1 MTVNSE
7 SFFRKIS
14 SKDKSLDEK
23 ERKIKLR
30 EDAIFNFQEE
40 LRNAQQINPE
50 PFFQQG
56 KQEGI
61 QEGIQIG
68 IQQAAESQPEQ
79 KNILGFNK
87 GGLVPNK
94 GAYFEASIGRE
105 DARDLKSNVVVD
117 SFFDTGKGRSSD
129 SYEIKS
135 SDGKVLFSH
144 KSDMTGSAMSE
155 SYYDHYSNEETFDDG
170 SGETFN
176 RTATMTS
183 RSLDIGV
190 PDLIEH
196 KDQLLGEIHK
206 IEGFENVTIQDVL
219 QGKTGLD
226 DNTLFNILANS
237 DASYATAAK
246 KDAATKADLEARG
259 IKPGEGFSTYGKNA
273 HLVDPLSDDVMDETS
288 KSLRG
293 TVGYRSGQ
301 INPASLAN
309 FSDSFEE
316 KSQRTYDSKGLVK
329 ADAKEA
335 KSFNDLANS
344 INQSVNTTRVKTV
357 IQPINTIT
365 TKTVSNPVPTPVP
378 VPATGVKVVT
388 RDRKKSIAHK
398 L

>member
-30 EDAIFNFQEE
+30 EDAVFNFQEE

-68 IQQAAESQPEQ
+68 IQQAAESQPKQ
-79 KNILGFNK
+79 KNILGFNE

-105 DARDLKSNVVVD
+105 NARDLKSNVVME

-129 SYEIKS
+129 SYEERT
-135 SDGKVLFSH
+135 SDGTTLFKSETELIGSSLTESSYSH
-144 KSDMTGSAMSE
+144 TPTITETDEDGGV
-155 SYYDHYSNEETFDDG
+155 ETFT
-170 SGETFN
+170 ETE
-176 RTATMTS
+176 TLSS
-183 RSLDIGV
+183 RISSIAKD
-190 PDLIEH
+190 DLIKH
-196 KDQLLGEIHK
+196 QDQLLGEIHK
-206 IEGFENVTIQDVL
+206 IKGFEDVTINEIGRLPKD
-219 QGKTGLD
+219 
-226 DNTLFNILANS
+226 TLFNILSNS
-237 DASYATAAK
+237 DASFATAARTEEQNRMPTDYLVSSE
-246 KDAATKADLEARG
+246 DAFE
-259 IKPGEGFSTYGKNA
+259 
-273 HLVDPLSDDVMDETS
+273 S
-288 KSLRG
+288 KS
-293 TVGYRSGQ
+293 
-301 INPASLAN
+301 
-309 FSDSFEE
+309 E
-316 KSQRTYDSKGLVK
+316 KRYNSEGLVK

-335 KSFNDLANS
+335 KSFNDLANT

-378 VPATGVKVVT
+378 VPATSVKVVT

>member
-79 KNILGFNK
+79 KNILGFNE

-94 GAYFEASIGRE
+94 SGSFEFSIGRDE
-105 DARDLKSNVVVD
+105 ETGNIIKE
-117 SFFDTGKGRSSD
+117 SFFGDT
-129 SYEIKS
+129 ETI
-135 SDGKVLFSH
+135 
-144 KSDMTGSAMSE
+144 
-155 SYYDHYSNEETFDDG
+155 EETSDDG
-170 SGETFN
+170 SFYSKEETTVKGAGFTTKFFEKSSEDGLN
-176 RTATMTS
+176 EKQTLS
-183 RSLDIGV
+183 ENVLSIGIPDI
-190 PDLIEH
+190 IEH
-196 KDQLLGEIHK
+196 QDQLLGEIHK
-206 IEGFENVTIQDVL
+206 IDGFENVTIDDVL
-219 QGKTGLD
+219 SGTTGLP
-226 DNTLFNILANS
+226 DNKLFDILFNS
-237 DASYATAAK
+237 DASMATGEK
-246 KDAATKADLEARG
+246 MDSNTG
-259 IKPGEGFSTYGKNA
+259 GYGGGQVKPDQF
-273 HLVDPLSDDVMDETS
+273 VMSSSNFTSET
-288 KSLRG
+288 
-293 TVGYRSGQ
+293 Q
-301 INPASLAN
+301 
-309 FSDSFEE
+309 E
-316 KSQRTYDSKGLVK
+316 KYNSEGLVK
-329 ADAKEA
+329 ADAKES

-378 VPATGVKVVT
+378 VPATGVNVVT

>member
-61 QEGIQIG
+61 REGIQIG

-79 KNILGFNK
+79 KNILGFNE

-94 GAYFEASIGRE
+94 SGSFEFSIGRDKE
-105 DARDLKSNVVVD
+105 TGNIIKE
-117 SFFDTGKGRSSD
+117 SFFGDT
-129 SYEIKS
+129 ETI
-135 SDGKVLFSH
+135 
-144 KSDMTGSAMSE
+144 
-155 SYYDHYSNEETFDDG
+155 EETSDDG
-170 SGETFN
+170 SFYSREETTVKGAGF
-176 RTATMTS
+176 TTKFFE
-183 RSLDIGV
+183 RSSEDGLKEKQTLTERVLSIGV
-190 PDLIEH
+190 SDLIEH
-196 KDQLLGEIHK
+196 QDQLLGEIHK
-206 IEGFENVTIQDVL
+206 IDGFENVTIDDVL
-219 QGKTGLD
+219 SGTTGLPRD
-226 DNTLFNILANS
+226 QLFNILFNS
-237 DASYATAAK
+237 DASMAT
-246 KDAATKADLEARG
+246 
-259 IKPGEGFSTYGKNA
+259 GEKMDSNTDIGQE
-273 HLVDPLSDDVMDETS
+273 LVMSSSSFTSETQE
-288 KSLRG
+288 R
-293 TVGYRSGQ
+293 YNSGN
-301 INPASLAN
+301 I
-309 FSDSFEE
+309 
-316 KSQRTYDSKGLVK
+316 VK

-335 KSFNDLANS
+335 KSFSDLANS

>member
-79 KNILGFNK
+79 KDIFGFNE

-94 GAYFEASIGRE
+94 SGSFEFSIGRDE
-105 DARDLKSNVVVD
+105 ETGNIIKE
-117 SFFDTGKGRSSD
+117 SFFGDT
-129 SYEIKS
+129 ETI
-135 SDGKVLFSH
+135 
-144 KSDMTGSAMSE
+144 
-155 SYYDHYSNEETFDDG
+155 EETSDDG
-170 SGETFN
+170 SFYSREETTVKGAGFI
-176 RTATMTS
+176 TKFFE
-183 RSLDIGV
+183 RSSEDGLEEKQTLTERVLSIGV
-190 PDLIEH
+190 SDLIEH
-196 KDQLLGEIHK
+196 QDQLLGEIHK
-206 IEGFENVTIQDVL
+206 IDGFENVTIDDVL
-219 QGKTGLD
+219 NGTTGLSKD
-226 DNTLFNILANS
+226 QLFNILFNS
-237 DASYATAAK
+237 DASMATGEK
-246 KDAATKADLEARG
+246 KDSNTD
-259 IKPGEGFSTYGKNA
+259 IGEELIMSSSSF
-273 HLVDPLSDDVMDETS
+273 TS
-288 KSLRG
+288 QTQER
-293 TVGYRSGQ
+293 YNSG
-301 INPASLAN
+301 N
-309 FSDSFEE
+309 
-316 KSQRTYDSKGLVK
+316 LVK
-329 ADAKEA
+329 ADAEEA

-344 INQSVNTTRVKTV
+344 INQSVNTTKVKTV

>member
-79 KNILGFNK
+79 KNILGFNE

-94 GAYFEASIGRE
+94 SGSFEFSIGRDE
-105 DARDLKSNVVVD
+105 ETGNIIKE
-117 SFFDTGKGRSSD
+117 SFFGDT
-129 SYEIKS
+129 ETI
-135 SDGKVLFSH
+135 
-144 KSDMTGSAMSE
+144 
-155 SYYDHYSNEETFDDG
+155 EETSDDG
-170 SGETFN
+170 SFYSREETTVKGAGFTTKFFE
-176 RTATMTS
+176 RSSEDGLKEKQTLTE
-183 RSLDIGV
+183 RSLSIGV
-190 PDLIEH
+190 PDIIEH
-196 KDQLLGEIHK
+196 QDQLLGEIHK
-206 IEGFENVTIQDVL
+206 IDGFENVTIDDVL
-219 QGKTGLD
+219 SGTTGLPRD
-226 DNTLFNILANS
+226 QLFNILFNS
-237 DASYATAAK
+237 DASMATGEK
-246 KDAATKADLEARG
+246 MDSNTG
-259 IKPGEGFSTYGKNA
+259 GYGEGQVEPDQ
-273 HLVDPLSDDVMDETS
+273 LVMGSSSFTSETQERYS
-288 KSLRG
+288 S
-293 TVGYRSGQ
+293 
-301 INPASLAN
+301 
-309 FSDSFEE
+309 E
-316 KSQRTYDSKGLVK
+316 GLVK

-344 INQSVNTTRVKTV
+344 INQSVNTTKVKTV

>member
-68 IQQAAESQPEQ
+68 IQQAAESQPKQ
-79 KNILGFNK
+79 KNILGFNE

-94 GAYFEASIGRE
+94 SGSFEFSIGRDE
-105 DARDLKSNVVVD
+105 ETGNIIKE
-117 SFFDTGKGRSSD
+117 SFFGDT
-129 SYEIKS
+129 ETI
-135 SDGKVLFSH
+135 
-144 KSDMTGSAMSE
+144 
-155 SYYDHYSNEETFDDG
+155 EETSDDG
-170 SGETFN
+170 SFYSREETTVKGAGFTTKFFEKSSEDGLN
-176 RTATMTS
+176 EKQTLS
-183 RSLDIGV
+183 ESVLSIGIPDI
-190 PDLIEH
+190 IEH
-196 KDQLLGEIHK
+196 QDQLLGEIHK
-206 IEGFENVTIQDVL
+206 IDGFENVTIDDVL
-219 QGKTGLD
+219 SGTTGLP
-226 DNTLFNILANS
+226 DNKLFDILFNS
-237 DASYATAAK
+237 DASMAT
-246 KDAATKADLEARG
+246 
-259 IKPGEGFSTYGKNA
+259 GEKMDSNTDIGQE
-273 HLVDPLSDDVMDETS
+273 LVMSSSSFTSETQE
-288 KSLRG
+288 R
-293 TVGYRSGQ
+293 YNSG
-301 INPASLAN
+301 N
-309 FSDSFEE
+309 
-316 KSQRTYDSKGLVK
+316 LVK

-335 KSFNDLANS
+335 KSFNDLANT

-378 VPATGVKVVT
+378 VPATGVNVVT

>member
-79 KNILGFNK
+79 KNIFGFNE
-87 GGLVPNK
+87 GGLVPNES
-94 GAYFEASIGRE
+94 GSFEFSIGRDE
-105 DARDLKSNVVVD
+105 ETGNIIKE
-117 SFFDTGKGRSSD
+117 SFFGDT
-129 SYEIKS
+129 ETI
-135 SDGKVLFSH
+135 
-144 KSDMTGSAMSE
+144 
-155 SYYDHYSNEETFDDG
+155 EETSDDG
-170 SGETFN
+170 SFYSREETTVKGAGFI
-176 RTATMTS
+176 TKFFE
-183 RSLDIGV
+183 RSSEDGLEEKQTLTERVLSIGV
-190 PDLIEH
+190 SDLIEH
-196 KDQLLGEIHK
+196 QDQLLGEIHK
-206 IEGFENVTIQDVL
+206 IDGFENVTIDDVL
-219 QGKTGLD
+219 NGTTGLSKD
-226 DNTLFNILANS
+226 QLFNILFNS
-237 DASYATAAK
+237 DASMAT
-246 KDAATKADLEARG
+246 
-259 IKPGEGFSTYGKNA
+259 GEKMKSKTDIGEELIMSSSSF
-273 HLVDPLSDDVMDETS
+273 TS
-288 KSLRG
+288 QTQER
-293 TVGYRSGQ
+293 YNSG
-301 INPASLAN
+301 N
-309 FSDSFEE
+309 
-316 KSQRTYDSKGLVK
+316 LVK
-329 ADAKEA
+329 ADAEEA

-344 INQSVNTTRVKTV
+344 INQSVNTTKVKTV

-378 VPATGVKVVT
+378 VPATGVNVVT

>member
-61 QEGIQIG
+61 REGIQIG

-79 KNILGFNK
+79 KNILGFNE

-94 GAYFEASIGRE
+94 SGSFEFSIGRDKE
-105 DARDLKSNVVVD
+105 TGNIIKE
-117 SFFDTGKGRSSD
+117 SFFGDT
-129 SYEIKS
+129 ETI
-135 SDGKVLFSH
+135 
-144 KSDMTGSAMSE
+144 
-155 SYYDHYSNEETFDDG
+155 EETSDDG
-170 SGETFN
+170 SFYSREETTVKGAGF
-176 RTATMTS
+176 TTKFFE
-183 RSLDIGV
+183 RSSEDGLKEKQTLTERVLSIGV
-190 PDLIEH
+190 SDLIEH
-196 KDQLLGEIHK
+196 QDQLLGEIHK
-206 IEGFENVTIQDVL
+206 IDGFENVTIDDVL
-219 QGKTGLD
+219 SGTTGLPRD
-226 DNTLFNILANS
+226 QLFNILFNS
-237 DASYATAAK
+237 DASMAT
-246 KDAATKADLEARG
+246 
-259 IKPGEGFSTYGKNA
+259 GEKMNSNTDIGQE
-273 HLVDPLSDDVMDETS
+273 LVMSSSSFTSETQE
-288 KSLRG
+288 R
-293 TVGYRSGQ
+293 YNSG
-301 INPASLAN
+301 N
-309 FSDSFEE
+309 
-316 KSQRTYDSKGLVK
+316 LVK

>member
-68 IQQAAESQPEQ
+68 IQQAAESQPKQ
-79 KNILGFNK
+79 KNILGFNE

-94 GAYFEASIGRE
+94 GAYFEASVGRE
-105 DARDLKSNVVVD
+105 DARDLKSNVVTE

-129 SYEIKS
+129 SYEERT
-135 SDGKVLFSH
+135 SDGTTLFKSETELIGSSLTESSYSH
-144 KSDMTGSAMSE
+144 TPTITETDEDGGV
-155 SYYDHYSNEETFDDG
+155 ETFT
-170 SGETFN
+170 ETE
-176 RTATMTS
+176 TLSS
-183 RSLDIGV
+183 RISSIAKD
-190 PDLIEH
+190 DLIKH
-196 KDQLLGEIHK
+196 QDQLLGEIHK
-206 IEGFENVTIQDVL
+206 IKGFEDVTINDVL
-219 QGKTGLD
+219 SGSTGLPKD
-226 DNTLFNILANS
+226 TLFNILSNS
-237 DASYATAAK
+237 DASFATAARTEEQNRMPTDYLVSSE
-246 KDAATKADLEARG
+246 DAFE
-259 IKPGEGFSTYGKNA
+259 
-273 HLVDPLSDDVMDETS
+273 S
-288 KSLRG
+288 KS
-293 TVGYRSGQ
+293 
-301 INPASLAN
+301 
-309 FSDSFEE
+309 E
-316 KSQRTYDSKGLVK
+316 KRYNSEGLVK

-335 KSFNDLANS
+335 KSFNDLANT

-378 VPATGVKVVT
+378 VPATSVKVVT

>member
-56 KQEGI
+56 KQEGM
-61 QEGIQIG
+61 QQGIQIG
-68 IQQAAESQPEQ
+68 IQQAAESQPKQ
-79 KNILGFNK
+79 KNIFGFNE

-94 GAYFEASIGRE
+94 SGSFEFSIGRDE
-105 DARDLKSNVVVD
+105 ETGNIIKE
-117 SFFDTGKGRSSD
+117 SFFGDT
-129 SYEIKS
+129 ETI
-135 SDGKVLFSH
+135 
-144 KSDMTGSAMSE
+144 
-155 SYYDHYSNEETFDDG
+155 EETSDDG
-170 SGETFN
+170 SFYSREETTVKGAGF
-176 RTATMTS
+176 TTKFFE
-183 RSLDIGV
+183 RSSEDGLKEKQTLTERVLSIGV
-190 PDLIEH
+190 SDLIEH
-196 KDQLLGEIHK
+196 QDQLLGEIHK
-206 IEGFENVTIQDVL
+206 IDGFENVTIDDVL
-219 QGKTGLD
+219 SGTTGLPRD
-226 DNTLFNILANS
+226 QLFNILFNS
-237 DASYATAAK
+237 DASMAT
-246 KDAATKADLEARG
+246 
-259 IKPGEGFSTYGKNA
+259 GEKMDSNTDIGQE
-273 HLVDPLSDDVMDETS
+273 LVMSSSSFTSETQE
-288 KSLRG
+288 R
-293 TVGYRSGQ
+293 YNSG
-301 INPASLAN
+301 N
-309 FSDSFEE
+309 
-316 KSQRTYDSKGLVK
+316 LVK

-335 KSFNDLANS
+335 KSFSDLANS

>member
-79 KNILGFNK
+79 KNIFGFNE
-87 GGLVPNK
+87 GGLVPNES
-94 GAYFEASIGRE
+94 GSFEFSIGRDE
-105 DARDLKSNVVVD
+105 ETGNIIKE
-117 SFFDTGKGRSSD
+117 SFFGDT
-129 SYEIKS
+129 ETI
-135 SDGKVLFSH
+135 
-144 KSDMTGSAMSE
+144 
-155 SYYDHYSNEETFDDG
+155 EETSDDG
-170 SGETFN
+170 SFYSREETTVKGAGFI
-176 RTATMTS
+176 TKFFE
-183 RSLDIGV
+183 RSSEDGLEEKQTLTERVLSIGV
-190 PDLIEH
+190 SDLIEH
-196 KDQLLGEIHK
+196 QDQLLGEIHK
-206 IEGFENVTIQDVL
+206 IDGFENVTIDDVL
-219 QGKTGLD
+219 NGTTGLSKD
-226 DNTLFNILANS
+226 QLFNILFNS
-237 DASYATAAK
+237 DASMATGEK
-246 KDAATKADLEARG
+246 KDSNTD
-259 IKPGEGFSTYGKNA
+259 IGEELIMSSSSF
-273 HLVDPLSDDVMDETS
+273 TS
-288 KSLRG
+288 QTQER
-293 TVGYRSGQ
+293 YNSG
-301 INPASLAN
+301 N
-309 FSDSFEE
+309 
-316 KSQRTYDSKGLVK
+316 LVK
-329 ADAKEA
+329 ADAEEA

-378 VPATGVKVVT
+378 VPATGVNVVT

>member
-79 KNILGFNK
+79 KNILGFNE

-94 GAYFEASIGRE
+94 SGSFEFSIGRDE
-105 DARDLKSNVVVD
+105 ETGNLVKE
-117 SFFDTGKGRSSD
+117 SFFGDT
-129 SYEIKS
+129 ETI
-135 SDGKVLFSH
+135 
-144 KSDMTGSAMSE
+144 
-155 SYYDHYSNEETFDDG
+155 EETSDDG
-170 SGETFN
+170 SFYSKEETTVKGAGF
-176 RTATMTS
+176 TTKFFE
-183 RSLDIGV
+183 RSSEDGLKEKQTLSENVLSIGIPDI
-190 PDLIEH
+190 IEH
-196 KDQLLGEIHK
+196 QDQLLGEIHK
-206 IEGFENVTIQDVL
+206 IDGFENVTIDDVL
-219 QGKTGLD
+219 NGKTGLP
-226 DNTLFNILANS
+226 DNKLFDILFNS
-237 DASYATAAK
+237 DASMAT
-246 KDAATKADLEARG
+246 
-259 IKPGEGFSTYGKNA
+259 GEKMDSNTGGYGGGQ
-273 HLVDPLSDDVMDETS
+273 VEPDQFVMSSSNFTSET
-288 KSLRG
+288 
-293 TVGYRSGQ
+293 Q
-301 INPASLAN
+301 
-309 FSDSFEE
+309 E
-316 KSQRTYDSKGLVK
+316 KYNSEGLVK

-378 VPATGVKVVT
+378 VPATGVNVVT
-388 RDRKKSIAHK
+388 RDNKKSIAHK

>member
-79 KNILGFNK
+79 KNILGFNE

-94 GAYFEASIGRE
+94 SGSFEFSIGRDE
-105 DARDLKSNVVVD
+105 ETGNIIKE
-117 SFFDTGKGRSSD
+117 SFFGDT
-129 SYEIKS
+129 ETI
-135 SDGKVLFSH
+135 
-144 KSDMTGSAMSE
+144 
-155 SYYDHYSNEETFDDG
+155 EETSDDG
-170 SGETFN
+170 SFYSREETTVKGAGF
-176 RTATMTS
+176 TTKFFE
-183 RSLDIGV
+183 RSSEDGLKEKQTLTERALSIGV
-190 PDLIEH
+190 PDIIEH
-196 KDQLLGEIHK
+196 QDQLLGEIHK
-206 IEGFENVTIQDVL
+206 IKGFEDVTINDVL
-219 QGKTGLD
+219 SGSTGLPKD
-226 DNTLFNILANS
+226 TLFNILSNS
-237 DASYATAAK
+237 DASFATAARTEEQNRMPTDYLVSSEDTFESK
-246 KDAATKADLEARG
+246 AT
-259 IKPGEGFSTYGKNA
+259 
-273 HLVDPLSDDVMDETS
+273 
-288 KSLRG
+288 
-293 TVGYRSGQ
+293 
-301 INPASLAN
+301 
-309 FSDSFEE
+309 
-316 KSQRTYDSKGLVK
+316 RTYDSKGLVK

-335 KSFNDLANS
+335 KSFNDLANT

-365 TKTVSNPVPTPVP
+365 TKTVSVPSPTPIP
-378 VPATGVKVVT
+378 VIQTQAGNVVS
-388 RDRKKSIAHK
+388 RNKKSIANK

>member
-79 KNILGFNK
+79 KNIFGFNE
-87 GGLVPNK
+87 GGLVPNES
-94 GAYFEASIGRE
+94 GSFEFSIGRDE
-105 DARDLKSNVVVD
+105 ETGNIIKE
-117 SFFDTGKGRSSD
+117 SFFGDT
-129 SYEIKS
+129 ETI
-135 SDGKVLFSH
+135 
-144 KSDMTGSAMSE
+144 
-155 SYYDHYSNEETFDDG
+155 EETSDDG
-170 SGETFN
+170 SFYSREETTVKGAGFI
-176 RTATMTS
+176 TKFFE
-183 RSLDIGV
+183 RSSEDGLEEKQTLTERVLAIGV
-190 PDLIEH
+190 SDLIEH
-196 KDQLLGEIHK
+196 QDQLLGEIHK
-206 IEGFENVTIQDVL
+206 IDGFENVTIDDVL
-219 QGKTGLD
+219 NGTTGLSKD
-226 DNTLFNILANS
+226 QLFNILFNS
-237 DASYATAAK
+237 DASMAT
-246 KDAATKADLEARG
+246 
-259 IKPGEGFSTYGKNA
+259 GEKMDSST
-273 HLVDPLSDDVMDETS
+273 DVGEELIMSSSSFTS
-288 KSLRG
+288 QTQER
-293 TVGYRSGQ
+293 YNSG
-301 INPASLAN
+301 N
-309 FSDSFEE
+309 
-316 KSQRTYDSKGLVK
+316 LVK
-329 ADAKEA
+329 ADAEEA

-344 INQSVNTTRVKTV
+344 INQSVNTTKVKTV

-378 VPATGVKVVT
+378 VPATGVNVVT